1 MASTT
6 FNYTTAQGAR
16 IATAYGK
23 ELGLGRD
30 ATASEIKAEM
40 WNQVRFVIAKW
51 EKQTAE
57 AAAIATAD
65 AGLTDLG
72 VVT

>member
-1 MASTT
+1 MATTT
-6 FNYTTAQGAR
+6 FTYTNAQATR
-16 IATAYGK
+16 LATAYGK

-30 ATASEIKAEM
+30 ATAAEIKAEM
-40 WNQVRFVIAKW
+40 WNAARLLVAKW

-57 AAAIATAD
+57 AAALATAG
-65 AGLTDLG
+65 AALTDLG

>member
-6 FNYTTAQGAR
+6 FNYTTAQGSR

-30 ATASEIKAEM
+30 ATAAEIKAEM
-40 WNQVRFVIAKW
+40 WTAARFVVQKW
-51 EKQTAE
+51 EKRTAE
-57 AAAIATAD
+57 AAALATAD
-65 AGLTDLG
+65 AGLSDLG